1 MPPVSPAPWEGR
13 GAAPRQ
19 AGARPLAAALLALA
33 AGCGS
38 SHTLEGSL
46 GEILPLDFEEAE
58 VAVTE
63 NEVVLSYWKPKGE
76 GRDVVFK
83 LVVSIRPGDVVPNQE
98 YELEPLPDGTA
109 FAVCTRAVADDPIHT
124 LAAVRRGRFL
134 LDAAPAVD
142 RPVAGHFRV
151 TLGEGGDAGKG
162 RTVFGDF
169 EVERVVPGS

>member
-1 MPPVSPAPWEGR
+1 MPPVSPEPREG
-13 GAAPRQ
+13 GGTAPRH
-19 AGARPLAAALLALA
+19 AGARRLAAALLAVA

-38 SHTLEGSL
+38 GNTLEGSL
-46 GEILPLDFEEAE
+46 GEILSLDFEEAE

-63 NEVVLSYWKPKGE
+63 TEVVLSYWRPKGE

-83 LVVSIRPGDVVPNQE
+83 LVVNILPGDVVSNQE
-98 YELEPLPDGTA
+98 YELEPLPDGAA

-162 RTVFGDF
+162 RTAFGDF
-169 EVERVVPGS
+169 KVKRVVPGS